1 MFIEGISGFPP
12 FFQFGCDKVIKLQ
25 LIRRDYWLAR
35 AFKMAEVVVAAAK
48 QSSPQAAARASSR
61 SPCRRKRR
69 RRTSITRTT
78 DTHLPFLESFWWV
91 ACIAVSI
98 SAVRGVETA
107 LGVRFGI
114 ASAAS
119 IVWIVIIATAARWYL
134 KIAPPI
140 ITHAP
145 NSVFALDGT
154 LHNKSA
160 CPSLSS
166 MKPIVPPPWAFDSS
180 FQILYFLIRNT
191 LCPRSVKFQ
200 DERIPC
206 PRGGPPLI
214 LSWAEQNPSKPL
226 KGAARDD
233 DCAPILLMLHGL
245 MCDAND
251 LPGTSFTYT
260 AVERGWKVVVF
271 NRPGHRE
278 PLKSP
283 RFSLFGDYRD
293 LDAVVDHIK
302 QRYPNRTLGVIG
314 FSAGCYPALKYLGE
328 KGRGSAID
336 ATVVISGGLSIDDAM
351 HKCGW
356 FFSSIFVSNAKKFF
370 LGPNETI
377 LRAHSNEG
385 YERSMAA
392 TSASTYLPALSPFM
406 CDGGT
411 WKDAKEVIDPLP
423 TAANIKSPC
432 LFINAIDDPIVPV
445 ESVDPY
451 MDTFF
456 KCNRYVMLAQTVT
469 GSHCPF
475 LEGFGGDDWS
485 LKASFEFLEHQCR
498 TRQMKRNAKAAAEA
512 GLERIPGESPLSK
525 NSEAGLERI
534 PGESPLSKNSGEEN

>member
-1 MFIEGISGFPP
+1 
-12 FFQFGCDKVIKLQ
+12 
-25 LIRRDYWLAR
+25 
-35 AFKMAEVVVAAAK
+35 
-48 QSSPQAAARASSR
+48 
-61 SPCRRKRR
+61 
-69 RRTSITRTT
+69 
-78 DTHLPFLESFWWV
+78 
-91 ACIAVSI
+91 
-98 SAVRGVETA
+98 
-107 LGVRFGI
+107 
-114 ASAAS
+114 
-119 IVWIVIIATAARWYL
+119 
-134 KIAPPI
+134 
-140 ITHAP
+140 
-145 NSVFALDGT
+145 
-154 LHNKSA
+154 
-160 CPSLSS
+160 

-456 KCNRYVMLAQTVT
+456 KCNRHVMLAQTVT

-525 NSEAGLERI
+525 NSEAGLERF